1 MIFCKLYLEAKTK
14 RRNLIYVIDV
24 FKVASFKK
32 TWRWYYRPQGTGN
45 LPQKKKQ
52 VLQPTKEISHK
63 WCHNTAM
70 AYSIKVR
77 CFSTVVAQ
85 DTSKRCHSA
94 IWFVEQ
100 RQHMLAPIQ

>member
-45 LPQKKKQ
+45 LPQKKNRYFSPQKKSATNGVTTQ
-52 VLQPTKEISHK
+52 L
-63 WCHNTAM
+63 WLTALKY
-70 AYSIKVR
+70 AA
-77 CFSTVVAQ
+77 FPQ
-85 DTSKRCHSA
+85 
-94 IWFVEQ
+94 
-100 RQHMLAPIQ
+100 